1 MVEKQYEADIGL
13 HKTLV
18 YRFVYSRMNINGQR
32 NFDLHCDAY
41 CKMDGDNDFRSLFW
55 SAARVERDTKVFGF
69 L

>member
-1 MVEKQYEADIGL
+1 MVEKQYEVDIGL

-41 CKMDGDNDFRSLFW
+41 CKMDGDNDFRSLF
-55 SAARVERDTKVFGF
+55 
-69 L
+69 